1 MKNLFL
7 STIAVAFLC
16 VATAFTC
23 EDTITISITSPGN
36 KSVYFPKDTIWLKG
50 SANSTGALHDVSL
63 KVIHLKDSSVLFSKT
78 IHSHST
84 SLNFNEYFINPVLDK
99 SDLKFIVS
107 TKGHD
112 GRTAAS
118 QEQVFK
124 CAAGKKK

>member
-1 MKNLFL
+1 MKNLFI
-7 STIAVAFLC
+7 STFAIALLFVA
-16 VATAFTC
+16 ASFTF
-23 EDTITISITSPGN
+23 EDTITIRITSPGT
-36 KSVYFPKDTIWLKG
+36 KSVYQPKDTIWLKG
-50 SANSTGALHDVSL
+50 SASSTGALHDVSL
-63 KVIHLKDSSVLFSKT
+63 KVISLKDSSVLFAKT